1 MCDIRTK
8 MNCDIFSEFLF
19 SKFSDII
26 LTSLFP
32 EQLKYADIKPLFK
45 KDSRND
51 KINHRSVSI
60 LWKIFIQTTKNLLWI
75 YLTSV
80 WVWIPMIKKWRESL
94 DLGGNFGALLTD
106 LSKAFDC
113 LSHDLCLAK
122 LRANELDMPSLKLL
136 FSYLKKRRQRAK
148 INTTYSS
155 WSEIRFE
162 VPLGPILGP
171 LLFNIFMCALFLF
184 VPDIG
189 IAAYAG
195 DNTPHATNKILKL
208 Y

>member
-51 KINHRSVSI
+51 KINHRPVSI

-75 YLTSV
+75 YLSSV
-80 WVWIPMIKKWRESL
+80 WVWIPMTEKWRESL

-136 FSYLKKRRQRAK
+136 FSYLIKSQ
-148 INTTYSS
+148 
-155 WSEIRFE
+155 
-162 VPLGPILGP
+162 
-171 LLFNIFMCALFLF
+171 
-184 VPDIG
+184 
-189 IAAYAG
+189 
-195 DNTPHATNKILKL
+195 NKYHI
-208 Y
+208 

>member
-60 LWKIFIQTTKNLLWI
+60 L
-75 YLTSV
+75 
-80 WVWIPMIKKWRESL
+80 
-94 DLGGNFGALLTD
+94 
-106 LSKAFDC
+106 
-113 LSHDLCLAK
+113 
-122 LRANELDMPSLKLL
+122 
-136 FSYLKKRRQRAK
+136 
-148 INTTYSS
+148 
-155 WSEIRFE
+155 
-162 VPLGPILGP
+162 
-171 LLFNIFMCALFLF
+171 
-184 VPDIG
+184 
-189 IAAYAG
+189 
-195 DNTPHATNKILKL
+195 
-208 Y
+208 

>member
-51 KINHRSVSI
+51 KINHRPVSI

-80 WVWIPMIKKWRESL
+80 WVWIPMIKKWRESI

-136 FSYLKKRRQRAK
+136 FSYLIKSQ
-148 INTTYSS
+148 
-155 WSEIRFE
+155 
-162 VPLGPILGP
+162 
-171 LLFNIFMCALFLF
+171 
-184 VPDIG
+184 
-189 IAAYAG
+189 
-195 DNTPHATNKILKL
+195 NKYHI
-208 Y
+208 